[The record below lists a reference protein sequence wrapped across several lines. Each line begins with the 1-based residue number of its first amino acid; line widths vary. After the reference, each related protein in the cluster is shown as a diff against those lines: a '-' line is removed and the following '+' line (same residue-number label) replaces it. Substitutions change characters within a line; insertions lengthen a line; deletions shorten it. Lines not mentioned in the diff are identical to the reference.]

1 MKRHANTNAG
11 VNISNVFSNNR
22 IGMLE
27 TGESFTLGVDFK
39 KQKINQVS
47 RVVEIEGVKI
57 DYENLTSS
65 EIEKQLKEDSNFK
78 KEMVTEIEDYI
89 DFSLATVFRFNKEEN
104 IPIKS
109 TVGEKTSNIFGS
121 AVYRPIKDIELGYN
135 FSLANDFN
143 IIESHSISAE
153 YLTENFS
160 TNFSFSEEAGILGDS
175 NAISN
180 VTKLIDFKDYHNL
193 SFSTR
198 RNRKINLTEYY
209 DIIYEYKNDCL
220 VAEIKYRKDF
230 YSDNDIIPKEELF
243 FAITIIPFYTF
254 SPDKMILKKDG
265 GTKERN

>member
-1 MKRHANTNAG
+1 MQRNAS
-11 VNISNVFSNNR
+11 VNRKLSISNIFSNNR
-22 IGMLE
+22 LGLIE

-47 RVVEIEGVKI
+47 RVIEIDGVKI

-65 EIEKQLKEDSNFK
+65 EIEKQLKDNTNFK
-78 KEMVTEIEDYI
+78 KETITEIEDYI
-89 DFSLATVFRFNKEEN
+89 EFNLATAFRFNKEEN
-104 IPIKS
+104 IPTNS
-109 TVGEKTSNIFGS
+109 TIGEKTSNIFGS
-121 AVYRPIKDIELGYN
+121 AKYKPIKDISLNYN

-160 TNFSFSEEAGILGDS
+160 TDFSFSEEAGIIGDS
-175 NAISN
+175 NSISN

-193 SFSTR
+193 TFSTR
-198 RNRKINLTEYY
+198 RNRQINLTEYY

-220 VAEIKYRKDF
+220 IAEIKYRKDF

-243 FAITIIPFYTF
+243 FSLTIIPFYTF

-265 GTKERN
+265 GTRERN

>member
-1 MKRHANTNAG
+1 MKRHADTNAG
-11 VNISNVFSNNR
+11 VDMTNVFSTNR
-22 IGMLE
+22 IGMIE

-47 RVVEIEGVKI
+47 RIVEIEGVRT
-57 DYENLTSS
+57 DYENLTNS
-65 EIEKQLKEDSNFK
+65 EIEKQLKDGTNFK
-78 KEMVTEIEDYI
+78 KEMITEIEDYI

-104 IPIKS
+104 IPTNS
-109 TVGEKTSNIFGS
+109 TIGEKTSNIFGS
-121 AVYRPIKDIELGYN
+121 AKYKPIKDISLNYN

-143 IIESHSISAE
+143 IIESHSISAQ

-160 TNFSFSEEAGILGDS
+160 TDFSFSEEAGIIGDS
-175 NAISN
+175 NSISN

-193 SFSTR
+193 TFSTR
-198 RNRKINLTEYY
+198 RNRQINLTEYY

-243 FAITIIPFYTF
+243 FSLTIIPFYTF

-265 GTKERN
+265 GTRER